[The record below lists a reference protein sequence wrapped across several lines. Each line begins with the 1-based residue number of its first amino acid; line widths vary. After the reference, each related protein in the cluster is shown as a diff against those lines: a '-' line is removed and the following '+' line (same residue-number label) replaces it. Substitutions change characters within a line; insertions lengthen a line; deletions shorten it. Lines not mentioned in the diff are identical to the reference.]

1 MIALTAGE
9 QVVERKSVGPFKI
22 LKRLGNN
29 RRHRVF
35 HARQT
40 EQNRD
45 VAIKFVKI
53 PPKVEWDS
61 AIDKIDR
68 EVAQLQKLRHPNLVQ
83 VYGAGCDDGDIFFAT
98 ELVDGESLATILAR
112 RTKLAPDQVVE
123 YGRQICSVLQ
133 FLHEH
138 DLIHSKLT
146 PEKIMVTT
154 DDQIKILD
162 LRLNRSKR
170 RRWDAP
176 RRRDLELAAYMAPEQ
191 FTEGAS
197 DKSDMYALGVI
208 LYEMLSGV
216 LPYKPDTLGRMRK
229 NKANAPVPSVATHV
243 MNCPIWLNQIV
254 TEMLNPE
261 PRNRPHSAKAI
272 NLALDEIKNIDATK
286 QAAVSQM
293 AAGFNPLTAGKDKS
307 EARRLLGKKT
317 PKKST
322 KTVPLLQRTLVQ
334 VVLLGLI
341 AALIF
346 YLLQPKSDD
355 KIIAQAKELIAS
367 PQMVQWSD
375 ARVLLEPIMNS
386 GRPLSDEATQLYY
399 DSKLKTLLA
408 RAEIGKSSG
417 TDSESEKSF
426 VAAVDLEKTG
436 QNSEAAKCLMRL
448 VDSTDPEG
456 IDRHVRQAA
465 EQRYA
470 SLTEAMRSQASAEEL
485 LDIIAQTENAK
496 TEAELLTAQATL
508 VELTDNRTDEPG
520 YAQVAD
526 VLADRLSVVK
536 KQLAQIQAEQITDHA
551 AEQNLAEPDS
561 PDQAPEF

>member
-1 MIALTAGE
+1 MD
-9 QVVERKSVGPFKI
+9 RKSVGPFKI
-22 LKRLGNN
+22 LKRLGSN

-53 PPKVEWDS
+53 PPTVQWES

-83 VYGAGCDDGDIFFAT
+83 VYGAGCDGEDIFFAT
-98 ELVDGESLATILAR
+98 ELVDGETLASILSR
-112 RTKLAPDQVVE
+112 RIKLAPDQVVE
-123 YGRQICSVLQ
+123 YGRQVCSVLQ
-133 FLHEH
+133 FLHEL

-154 DDQIKILD
+154 GDQIKVID

-176 RRRDLELAAYMAPEQ
+176 LRRDLELAAYMAPEQ
-191 FTEGAS
+191 FIEGAS
-197 DKSDMYALGVI
+197 DKSDLYALGVI
-208 LYEMLSGV
+208 LYEMLSGK
-216 LPYKPDTLGRMRK
+216 LPYPPDTLGRMQK
-229 NKANAPVPSVATHV
+229 NKTNSPVPSVATHV
-243 MNCPIWLNQIV
+243 MDCPIWLNQII
-254 TEMLNPE
+254 TQMLDPE
-261 PRNRPHSAKAI
+261 PRNRPHSAQAI

-317 PKKST
+317 RKKPAN
-322 KTVPLLQRTLVQ
+322 TVSLLQRTPVQ
-334 VVLLGLI
+334 VGLLCLI

-346 YLLQPKSDD
+346 YLVQPKSDD
-355 KIIAQAKELIAS
+355 KIIEQAQVMIAS

-386 GRPLSDEATQLYY
+386 DRPLSDEAAQLYY
-399 DSKLKTLLA
+399 ESKLKTLLA
-408 RAEIGKSSG
+408 RAELGKSGG
-417 TDSESEKSF
+417 TDSENEKSY
-426 VAAVDLEKTG
+426 VAAVGFEKLG
-436 QNSEAAKCLMRL
+436 QDVEATELFTQL
-448 VDSTDPEG
+448 INDIDPAG
-456 IDRHVRQAA
+456 IDRHVKRAA

-470 SLTEAMRSQASAEEL
+470 SLIEEVEWPSSPKEL
-485 LDIIAQTENAK
+485 LEKIAQTEEAE
-496 TEAELLTAQATL
+496 TEAELMTAQAAL
-508 VELTDNRTDEPG
+508 AEINIKRAGDPG
-520 YAQVAD
+520 FEQVVDAS
-526 VLADRLSVVK
+526 ADRIREIES
-536 KQLAQIQAEQITDHA
+536 QLARIRAARA
-551 AEQNLAEPDS
+551 AEQKSTDAESSDEAI
-561 PDQAPEF
+561 QTEN